1 MRRRCRTCCRTLAQA
16 HRSSLLLACLLAY
29 RLGDV
34 LLYMMGGP
42 HMESYRSPPR
52 SPRFHAVLIPPRPCS
67 RRLGRP
73 GFTQC
78 RPLHPLPPHY
88 TPSRPSRAW
97 LAARPHPSAP
107 LGRKQPAPLGRLAW
121 ALWGS
126 LMGSLHEDSA
136 EYVPTDCAKVLCNR
150 LHAAAPLMSAEISPL
165 HVLCDLVHLGS
176 LLTSAAPSPLQ
187 VLCDLVS
194 VGSFIRTASYH
205 PSRCSAISCTVS
217 SAPLIVCVVASP
229 IPSCPPHYHL
239 SRHCQGLRRLAHSLV
254 SAALSP
260 SRQPL

>member
-1 MRRRCRTCCRTLAQA
+1 MLQDSRPGASQ
-16 HRSSLLLACLLAY
+16 LLTACLLTCLQAGRRPPVHDGRSAHGILPLAAAVAQVSRSAY
-29 RLGDV
+29 PPSP
-34 LLYMMGGP
+34 LLA
-42 HMESYRSPPR
+42 PPW
-52 SPRFHAVLIPPRPCS
+52 SPRFHAVPPTAP
-67 RRLGRP
+67 
-73 GFTQC
+73 TAA
-78 RPLHPLPPHY
+78 PLHPFTAFTGLACGSP
-88 TPSRPSRAW
+88 TPISPTRAQ
-97 LAARPHPSAP
+97 AAQPR
-107 LGRKQPAPLGRLAW
+107 LG
-121 ALWGS
+121 ALHGPCGA
-126 LMGSLHEDSA
+126 LFMGSLHEDSA